1 MKQNRRDVKNV
12 RLNVGIL
19 GKILWIQLKNPAPNE
34 SLRKGDQSGLGERPI
49 MRCHLDII
57 LIITVLLKNY
67 PGLGS
72 TLFLSHWW

>member
-34 SLRKGDQSGLGERPI
+34 SLRKGDQSGLGERPNFERI
-49 MRCHLDII
+49 RY
-57 LIITVLLKNY
+57 LKIA
-67 PGLGS
+67 
-72 TLFLSHWW
+72 F